1 MPDFGSASAR
11 AQEIARQAREAAA
24 AAAAGNPAAAE
35 AATRQREFEFAQMS
49 VGEALEKY
57 RSAVEKGTP
66 DEVLA
71 AEAEVES
78 LSTELW
84 KFSAMVE
91 FGDVRKKIEEIREN
105 IRLEHLAKMN
115 PAGPNSG
122 PKSPD
127 RDPTLTPRF
136 DKIRSLLAQ
145 ARADLADDSKIDQ
158 VAAILND
165 CLTER
170 EALSNAWVIPAHPAD
185 GDAFDALNKELIQ
198 LGADYRVKKITL
210 EAAKASGG
218 TGRETPEQKK
228 ERELHE
234 FLDRAKRIL
243 EFVKS
248 NLATGGPYQLDNPNI
263 NHARALFTELKNHS
277 GPQINALEQ
286 DILNLMTEAEV
297 GFVAS
302 ETKALNSFLS
312 QAESAFTIPE
322 IDQYPN
328 HKSKVEQLLI
338 GLKSPVIGSSQAL
351 TERKQTIDRIE
362 NRLKELDEQYEAAKA
377 AGSAAAPAP
386 KTPDQIEQEFREAE
400 TEYKKAKEEHE
411 KAQGVMSHFGKR
423 KEVKG
428 MAAEQAQ
435 KAKERY
441 ERARAEYML
450 QHGDKFV
457 DEGIK
462 AAEAR
467 FAEYA
472 QSMGLKN
479 PENKLNVMGWM
490 KRGYAALGELSVYN
504 LLRARDN
511 SRQFS
516 PKEEF
521 IYKTLNVRTAIAL
534 GSLAYGGVA
543 WYTGGKAISAGVATA
558 MALKRM
564 TYGSAS
570 GAVGFS
576 DLYKLGSS
584 WGRGKTL
591 EKEMQDI
598 SNPRKVLMPEQLA
611 DIIARY
617 ETRSF
622 MRGQNPAEDPAY
634 KELLQVQYQNIEGAG
649 AARLDFLQQNIK
661 ATEAQI
667 AKRVGQSKRRS
678 KYAALLGAVVGGGW
692 LSSGDY
698 QVLKGLFTAHTG
710 AENLPPP
717 PISGTRADV
726 NLPNEK
732 VASEFKLT
740 LPKDSM
746 FVQEGPSAPKF
757 KIDFLHP
764 DQTGI
769 KLPKVSF
776 GAPEMADSTPAPAAP
791 PAAPV
796 GEARIS
802 LPKDSMFVQQG
813 PSAPKFKIDFLH
825 PDQTGIKLPKV
836 SFDHPA
842 PASSEAAVEAA
853 KSATAG
859 GAKTIEAAGS
869 GANAA
874 EQQVN
879 IRSGATMDIKG
890 DEAILHAG
898 KRGIE
903 GAMIDLKAANPEVY
917 GKMIVKLHEQ
927 FPDYKGN
934 DKGLIDHFVRQ
945 FAAAKGFDLDSGSS
959 HDLSRILAADV
970 HIGAD
975 GTPEISL
982 EKLKFM
988 QEIQHAQ
995 TLTEAP
1001 PDLAD
1006 KLPSRPVDI
1015 PPMQPAEVEAPIEHA
1030 GISSTDAPID
1040 PGHDARLNY
1049 IETHPKLNSQE
1060 TLKLVFDNNAT
1071 KYKSFLTETLG
1082 IKERQLGPLNRMNW
1096 GEFKARYAGD
1106 YRFAKTFGKLA
1117 TELNKL
1123 VNLTEAEFEPK
1134 TSMKKLL
1141 VVLAE
1146 RSRS

>member
-534 GSLAYGGVA
+534 GSLAYG
-543 WYTGGKAISAGVATA
+543 
-558 MALKRM
+558 
-564 TYGSAS
+564 
-570 GAVGFS
+570 
-576 DLYKLGSS
+576 
-584 WGRGKTL
+584 
-591 EKEMQDI
+591 
-598 SNPRKVLMPEQLA
+598 
-611 DIIARY
+611 
-617 ETRSF
+617 
-622 MRGQNPAEDPAY
+622 
-634 KELLQVQYQNIEGAG
+634 
-649 AARLDFLQQNIK
+649 
-661 ATEAQI
+661 
-667 AKRVGQSKRRS
+667 
-678 KYAALLGAVVGGGW
+678 
-692 LSSGDY
+692 
-698 QVLKGLFTAHTG
+698 
-710 AENLPPP
+710 
-717 PISGTRADV
+717 
-726 NLPNEK
+726 
-732 VASEFKLT
+732 
-740 LPKDSM
+740 
-746 FVQEGPSAPKF
+746 
-757 KIDFLHP
+757 
-764 DQTGI
+764 
-769 KLPKVSF
+769 
-776 GAPEMADSTPAPAAP
+776 
-791 PAAPV
+791 
-796 GEARIS
+796 
-802 LPKDSMFVQQG
+802 
-813 PSAPKFKIDFLH
+813 
-825 PDQTGIKLPKV
+825 
-836 SFDHPA
+836 
-842 PASSEAAVEAA
+842 
-853 KSATAG
+853 
-859 GAKTIEAAGS
+859 
-869 GANAA
+869 
-874 EQQVN
+874 
-879 IRSGATMDIKG
+879 
-890 DEAILHAG
+890 
-898 KRGIE
+898 
-903 GAMIDLKAANPEVY
+903 
-917 GKMIVKLHEQ
+917 
-927 FPDYKGN
+927 
-934 DKGLIDHFVRQ
+934 
-945 FAAAKGFDLDSGSS
+945 
-959 HDLSRILAADV
+959 
-970 HIGAD
+970 
-975 GTPEISL
+975 
-982 EKLKFM
+982 
-988 QEIQHAQ
+988 
-995 TLTEAP
+995 
-1001 PDLAD
+1001 
-1006 KLPSRPVDI
+1006 
-1015 PPMQPAEVEAPIEHA
+1015 
-1030 GISSTDAPID
+1030 
-1040 PGHDARLNY
+1040 
-1049 IETHPKLNSQE
+1049 
-1060 TLKLVFDNNAT
+1060 
-1071 KYKSFLTETLG
+1071 
-1082 IKERQLGPLNRMNW
+1082 
-1096 GEFKARYAGD
+1096 
-1106 YRFAKTFGKLA
+1106 
-1117 TELNKL
+1117 
-1123 VNLTEAEFEPK
+1123 
-1134 TSMKKLL
+1134 
-1141 VVLAE
+1141 
-1146 RSRS
+1146 